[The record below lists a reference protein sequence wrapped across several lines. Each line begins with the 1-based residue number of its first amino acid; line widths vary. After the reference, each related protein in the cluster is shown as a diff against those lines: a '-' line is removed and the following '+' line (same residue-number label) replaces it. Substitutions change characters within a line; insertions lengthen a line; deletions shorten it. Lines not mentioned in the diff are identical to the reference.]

1 MINLTSNN
9 VMFGINRKIGGWWT
23 FELLELPF
31 YLSFIEIIFL
41 FLTFGFMKN
50 FIFGLWGFIFK
61 LISIL
66 SLHLW
71 ISIYVFVSL
80 FFTIYKYESTHFLM
94 LFKTRTT
101 NLQKENPYFKRIE
114 NNLTF
119 SDHTME
125 WNCERSH
132 FHSLVSMIILFWNFM
147 FGFVIILIV
156 F

>member
-1 MINLTSNN
+1 MMN
-9 VMFGINRKIGGWWT
+9 FWT
-23 FELLELPF
+23 FGTSFLLKF
-31 YLSFIEIIFL
+31 YRNHFSVFLLLVLWRTSFLDFEGL
-41 FLTFGFMKN
+41 FSNWFG
-50 FIFGLWGFIFK
+50 K

-125 WNCERSH
+125 WNCEQSH